1 MKAVV
6 LDKQH
11 EINVREVPG
20 DLVCS
25 PGMLRIAPRVVGIC
39 GSDVHYY
46 THGRIGRYVVE
57 QPMILGH
64 EAAGVVLEVGEGVEG
79 FAVGDRVAM
88 EPGVPDMSSRAARA
102 GMYNVDPAVRFWA
115 TPPIDGCL
123 AEEVVHPA
131 AFTYRLPDSVS
142 LAEGALLEP
151 LAVGMQAATKAAIRP
166 GDLVAISGAGTIG
179 LMCAASAMAG
189 GASRVLISDVSPVKL
204 EIASRIPGVVAVD
217 GRSDSLL
224 AAVSRETGGWGADA
238 VMECSG
244 HPSAYADLW
253 RIGAPGNR
261 TVLVGIPI
269 EPVAVDVTEV
279 QARETRIES
288 VFRYANVY
296 QRAIDLVA
304 AGRIDLTP
312 FITETYDLDH
322 AVDAF
327 DRVAE
332 SRPGDVK
339 IQIALG
345 RARGAEPC
353 GPGLAG
359 PTIRS

>member
-6 LDKQH
+6 LEKQH
-11 EINVREVPG
+11 EINVRDVTEK
-20 DLVCS
+20 LVCG
-25 PGMLRIAPRVVGIC
+25 PGALRIAPRTVGIC

-57 QPMILGH
+57 EPMILGH

-102 GMYNVDPAVRFWA
+102 GMYNVDPAVSFWA
-115 TPPIDGCL
+115 TPPVDGCL
-123 AEEVVHPA
+123 VEEVIHPA
-131 AFTYRLPDSVS
+131 AFSYHLPDSMS
-142 LAEGALLEP
+142 FAEGALIEP
-151 LAVGMQAATKAAIRP
+151 LAVGMQAATKARIRP
-166 GDLVAISGAGTIG
+166 GDVVAVSGAGTIG
-179 LMCAASAMAG
+179 LMCAAAAVAG
-189 GASRVLISDVSPVKL
+189 GASTVIVSDVSPVKL
-204 EIASRIPGVVAVD
+204 ELASAIDGVTTVD
-217 GRSDSLL
+217 GRRSSLL
-224 AAVSRETGGWGADA
+224 ETVAARTDGWGADV

-261 TVLVGIPI
+261 TVLVGIPV
-269 EPVAVDVTEV
+269 EPVSVDVTEV
-279 QARETRIES
+279 QARETTIES

-304 AGRIDLTP
+304 AGRVDLAP
-312 FITETYDLDH
+312 FITETFPMDR
-322 AVDAF
+322 AVEAF

-332 SRPGDVK
+332 GRPGDVK
-339 IQIALG
+339 IQIEL
-345 RARGAEPC
+345 P
-353 GPGLAG
+353 
-359 PTIRS
+359 